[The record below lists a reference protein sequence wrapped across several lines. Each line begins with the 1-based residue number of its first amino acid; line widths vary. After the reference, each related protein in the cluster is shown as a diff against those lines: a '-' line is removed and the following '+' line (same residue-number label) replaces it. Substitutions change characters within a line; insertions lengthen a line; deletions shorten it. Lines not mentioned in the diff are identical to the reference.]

1 MRTKLVWL
9 IIVVLLAN
17 TLIPNFI
24 YAKEKKLEVNTEDFD
39 AIQKNYGESS
49 WNKMIQDGKAD
60 ITTENGTKTK
70 KMGNTI
76 SLLSSLAAGLGSLI
90 AMRVG
95 VISGLLTIT
104 TRGASKLLIKGDEVT
119 AWSKDLYSTI
129 GLPGGYS
136 INWFTIEDTVFNQ
149 IDLFD
154 ADFFDIDKNKNDVNQ
169 AIKTSVATFYY
180 IMRVLALV
188 IQLAMLIYLG
198 IRMAISTVA
207 SEMAKYKSMLKDWIV
222 SMVLLFVTPYI
233 IICINTIA
241 EALVAMFFSLKTGAG
256 FEKSIMSQ
264 TMNLLNVINGWSY
277 VAVICMYFVMT
288 FYQVKFFFMY
298 LFRFLGMGFLIVISP
313 LITITYSATKTPI
326 AGKGGKAGAY
336 NNWLEE
342 YMVNAFIQPL
352 HAGIYLVFIVTANE
366 IFKVAPFLAVIF
378 FMTLSRAEKIVKNIF
393 KMRSMSSIHSMSEYA
408 PIKSLK

>member
-9 IIVVLLAN
+9 IIVVLLVN

-24 YAKEKKLEVNTEDFD
+24 YAKEKKLEVNTEDFET
-39 AIQKNYGESS
+39 IQKSYGESS
-49 WNKMIQDGKAD
+49 WNKMIQEGKAD
-60 ITTENGTKTK
+60 ITTENGTRTK
-70 KMGNTI
+70 KIGNTI
-76 SLLSSLAAGLGSLI
+76 SLLSSLASGIGSI
-90 AMRVG
+90 IGMRIG
-95 VISGLLTIT
+95 VISGLLTVMA
-104 TRGASKLLIKGDEVT
+104 RGSEKLLIKDDTVT
-119 AWSKDLYSTI
+119 AWSKDLAPSI
-129 GLPGGYS
+129 NIPGGYS

-154 ADFFDIDKNKNDVNQ
+154 TDFFDINKNDNDVNK

-180 IMRVLALV
+180 LMRVIALV
-188 IQLAMLIYLG
+188 LQLMMLIYLG

-207 SEMAKYKSMLKDWIV
+207 SEIAKYKSMLKDWLV

-241 EALVAMFFSLKTGAG
+241 SALVTMFFSLRTGVG
-256 FEKSIMSQ
+256 FEKSIISQ
-264 TMNLLNVINGWSY
+264 TMNLTNIINGWSY
-277 VAVICMYFVMT
+277 VAVIFMYILIT
-288 FYQVKFFFMY
+288 FYQIKFFLMY
-298 LFRFLGMGFLIVISP
+298 LFRLLGMGFLIVISP

-326 AGKGGKAGAY
+326 VGKGGRASTY

-352 HAGIYLVFIVTANE
+352 HAGVYLVFIVTANE

-393 KMRSMSSIHSMSEYA
+393 KMRSMSSIHSMSEYM

>member
-24 YAKEKKLEVNTEDFD
+24 YAKEKKLEVNSENFD
-39 AIQKNYGESS
+39 AIQKSYGESS

-95 VISGLLTIT
+95 VISGLLTII
-104 TRGASKLLIKGDEVT
+104 TRGTSKLLIKGDTVT
-119 AWSKDLYSTI
+119 AWSKDLYSSI

-154 ADFFDIDKNKNDVNQ
+154 TDYFDIDKNKNDVNQ
-169 AIKTSVATFYY
+169 AIKKSIATFYY
-180 IMRVLALV
+180 VMRVLALV

-233 IICINTIA
+233 IICINTISG
-241 EALVAMFFSLKTGAG
+241 ALVALFFSAKTGAG
-256 FEKSIMSQ
+256 FEKSILSQ

-277 VAVICMYFVMT
+277 VAVICMYLVMT

-393 KMRSMSSIHSMSEYA
+393 KMRSMSSIHSMSEYT

>member
-9 IIVVLLAN
+9 IILVLLAN

>member
-70 KMGNTI
+70 QMGNTI
-76 SLLSSLAAGLGSLI
+76 SLLSSLAAGLGSMI

-104 TRGASKLLIKGDEVT
+104 TRGASQLLIKGDTVT
-119 AWSKDLYSTI
+119 AWSKDLRSTI
-129 GLPGGYS
+129 GIPGGYS

-154 ADFFDIDKNKNDVNQ
+154 TDFFDIEKNKNDVNQ

-180 IMRVLALV
+180 IMRVFALV

-233 IICINTIA
+233 IICINTIS

-256 FEKSIMSQ
+256 FEKSIISQ
-264 TMNLLNVINGWSY
+264 TINLLNVINGWSY
-277 VAVICMYFVMT
+277 VAVICMYLVMT
-288 FYQVKFFFMY
+288 FYQVKIFFMY

-313 LITITYSATKTPI
+313 LITITYSATKTQI

-352 HAGIYLVFIVTANE
+352 HAGVYLVCIVTANE

-378 FMTLSRAEKIVKNIF
+378 FMALSRAEKIVKNIF
-393 KMRSMSSIHSMSEYA
+393 KMRSMSSIHSMSEYV
-408 PIKSLK
+408 PIKKLK

>member
-1 MRTKLVWL
+1 MKTKLVWL
-9 IIVVLLAN
+9 IIVVLLVNA
-17 TLIPNFI
+17 LIPNFI

-39 AIQKNYGESS
+39 TIQKNYGESS

-70 KMGNTI
+70 KIGNTI

-104 TRGASKLLIKGDEVT
+104 TRGASQLLIKGDSVT
-119 AWSKDLYSTI
+119 AWSKDLYSSI

-154 ADFFDIDKNKNDVNQ
+154 TDFFDIEKNKNDVNQ

-180 IMRVLALV
+180 VMRVLALV

-241 EALVAMFFSLKTGAG
+241 DALVAMFFSLKTGVG
-256 FEKSIMSQ
+256 FEKSIISQ
-264 TMNLLNVINGWSY
+264 TINLLNVINGWSY
-277 VAVICMYFVMT
+277 VAVICMYLVMT

-326 AGKGGKAGAY
+326 AGKGGRAGTY

-393 KMRSMSSIHSMSEYA
+393 KMRSMSSIHSMSEYM
-408 PIKSLK
+408 PIKKLK

>member
-24 YAKEKKLEVNTEDFD
+24 YAKEKKLEVNSENFD
-39 AIQKNYGESS
+39 AIQKSYGESS

-95 VISGLLTIT
+95 VISGLLTII
-104 TRGASKLLIKGDEVT
+104 TRGTSKLLIKGDTVT
-119 AWSKDLYSTI
+119 AWSKDLYSSI

-154 ADFFDIDKNKNDVNQ
+154 TDYFDIDKNKNDVNQ
-169 AIKTSVATFYY
+169 AIKKSIATFYY
-180 IMRVLALV
+180 VMRVLALV

-233 IICINTIA
+233 IICINTISG
-241 EALVAMFFSLKTGAG
+241 ALVALFFSAKTGTG
-256 FEKSIMSQ
+256 FEKSILSQ

-277 VAVICMYFVMT
+277 VAVILMYLVMT

-393 KMRSMSSIHSMSEYA
+393 KMRSMSSIHSMSEYT

>member
-24 YAKEKKLEVNTEDFD
+24 YAKEEKLEVNTEDFET
-39 AIQKNYGESS
+39 IQKNYGESS

-70 KMGNTI
+70 KMANTI
-76 SLLSSLAAGLGSLI
+76 SLLSSLASGIGSLI

-95 VISGLLTIT
+95 VISGLLTLAS
-104 TRGASKLLIKGDEVT
+104 RGTEQLLIKGDTVT
-119 AWSKDLYSTI
+119 EWSKDLYSSVNI
-129 GLPGGYS
+129 PGGYS
-136 INWFTIEDTVFNQ
+136 INWYTIEDTVFNQ

-154 ADFFDIDKNKNDVNQ
+154 TDFFDIEKNNNEVNK

-180 IMRVLALV
+180 LMRVLALV
-188 IQLAMLIYLG
+188 LQLAMLIYLG
-198 IRMAISTVA
+198 IRMALSTVA
-207 SEMAKYKSMLKDWIV
+207 SEMAKYKSMLKDWLV
-222 SMVLLFVTPYI
+222 SMVLIFVTPYI
-233 IICINTIA
+233 IICINTIS
-241 EALVAMFFSLKTGAG
+241 EALVSMFFALKTGTG
-256 FEKSIMSQ
+256 FEKSIISQ
-264 TMNLLNVINGWSY
+264 TMNIVNIVNGWSY
-277 VAVICMYFVMT
+277 VAVILMYILIT
-288 FYQVKFFFMY
+288 FYQVKFFLMY
-298 LFRFLGMGFLIVISP
+298 LFRLLGMGFLIVISP

-326 AGKGGKAGAY
+326 AGKGGRAGAY

-352 HAGIYLVFIVTANE
+352 HEGIYLVFIVAANE
-366 IFKVAPFLAVIF
+366 IFKVAPLLAVIF

-393 KMRSMSSIHSMSEYA
+393 KMRSMSSIHSMSEYM
-408 PIKSLK
+408 PVKKLK

>member
-9 IIVVLLAN
+9 IIVVLLVN

-24 YAKEKKLEVNTEDFD
+24 YAKEKKLEVNTEDFET
-39 AIQKNYGESS
+39 IQKSYGESS
-49 WNKMIQDGKAD
+49 WNKMIQEGKAD
-60 ITTENGTKTK
+60 ITTENGTRTK
-70 KMGNTI
+70 KIGNTI
-76 SLLSSLAAGLGSLI
+76 SLLSSLASGIGSLI
-90 AMRVG
+90 GMRIG
-95 VISGLLTIT
+95 VISGLLTVMA
-104 TRGASKLLIKGDEVT
+104 RGSEKLLIKDDTVT
-119 AWSKDLYSTI
+119 AWSKDLAPSI
-129 GLPGGYS
+129 NIPGGYS

-154 ADFFDIDKNKNDVNQ
+154 TDFFDINKNDNDVNK

-180 IMRVLALV
+180 LMRVIALV
-188 IQLAMLIYLG
+188 LQLMMLIYLG

-207 SEMAKYKSMLKDWIV
+207 SEIAKYKSMLKDWLV

-241 EALVAMFFSLKTGAG
+241 SALVTMFFSLRTGVG
-256 FEKSIMSQ
+256 FEKSIISQ
-264 TMNLLNVINGWSY
+264 TMNLTNIINGWSY
-277 VAVICMYFVMT
+277 VAVIFMYILIT
-288 FYQVKFFFMY
+288 FYQIKFFLMY
-298 LFRFLGMGFLIVISP
+298 LFRLLGMGFLIVISP

-326 AGKGGKAGAY
+326 AGKGGRASTY

-352 HAGIYLVFIVTANE
+352 HAGVYLVFIVTANE

-393 KMRSMSSIHSMSEYA
+393 KMRSMSSIHSMSEYM

>member
-24 YAKEKKLEVNTEDFD
+24 YAKEEKLEVNTEDFET
-39 AIQKNYGESS
+39 IQKNYGESS

-154 ADFFDIDKNKNDVNQ
+154 TDFFD
-169 AIKTSVATFYY
+169 IKTSVATFYY

-326 AGKGGKAGAY
+326 AGKGGRAGAY

-366 IFKVAPFLAVIF
+366 IFKVAPLLAVIF

-393 KMRSMSSIHSMSEYA
+393 KMRSMSSIHSMSEYM
-408 PIKSLK
+408 PVKKLK

>member
-1 MRTKLVWL
+1 MKTKLVWL
-9 IIVVLLAN
+9 IIVVLLVN

-39 AIQKNYGESS
+39 TIQKNYGESS

-70 KMGNTI
+70 KIGNTI

-104 TRGASKLLIKGDEVT
+104 TRGASQLLIKGDSVT
-119 AWSKDLYSTI
+119 AWSKDLYSSI

-154 ADFFDIDKNKNDVNQ
+154 TDFFDIEKNKNDVNQ

-180 IMRVLALV
+180 VMRVLALV

-241 EALVAMFFSLKTGAG
+241 NALVAMFFSLKTGVG
-256 FEKSIMSQ
+256 FEKSIISQ
-264 TMNLLNVINGWSY
+264 TINLLNVINGWSY
-277 VAVICMYFVMT
+277 VAVICMYLVMT

-326 AGKGGKAGAY
+326 AGKGGRAGTY

-393 KMRSMSSIHSMSEYA
+393 KMRSMSSIHSMSEYM
-408 PIKSLK
+408 PIKKLK

>member
-154 ADFFDIDKNKNDVNQ
+154 TDFFDIDKNKNDVNQ

-326 AGKGGKAGAY
+326 AGKGGKAGVY

-342 YMVNAFIQPL
+342 YMVNAFIQPV

-393 KMRSMSSIHSMSEYA
+393 KMRSMSSIHSMSEYT

>member
-70 KMGNTI
+70 QMGNTI
-76 SLLSSLAAGLGSLI
+76 SLLSSLAAGLGSMI

-104 TRGASKLLIKGDEVT
+104 TRGASQLLIKGDTVT
-119 AWSKDLYSTI
+119 AWSKDLRSTI
-129 GLPGGYS
+129 GIPDGYS

-154 ADFFDIDKNKNDVNQ
+154 TDFFDIEKNKNDVNQ

-180 IMRVLALV
+180 IMRVFALV

-233 IICINTIA
+233 IICINTIS

-256 FEKSIMSQ
+256 FEKSIISQ
-264 TMNLLNVINGWSY
+264 TINLLNVINGWSY
-277 VAVICMYFVMT
+277 VAVICMYLVMT

-313 LITITYSATKTPI
+313 LITITYSATKTQI

-352 HAGIYLVFIVTANE
+352 HAGVYLVCIVTANE

-378 FMTLSRAEKIVKNIF
+378 FMALSRAEKIVKNIF
-393 KMRSMSSIHSMSEYA
+393 KMRSMSSIHSMSEYV
-408 PIKSLK
+408 PIKKLK